1 MELSL
6 IIPHIEALIFASDK
20 PLPAAEIVEHINN
33 ALGFIEDI
41 ATIEQVNTAIEG
53 IKEKYDSEFYAFELK
68 AIGGGWQF
76 LTKPTFHKTVVI
88 AACLALL

>member
-53 IKEKYDSEFYAFELK
+53 IKEKYDSDKFFDGKISGINEIGQADSLPKILVALK
-68 AIGGGWQF
+68 KNNLI
-76 LTKPTFHKTVVI
+76 
-88 AACLALL
+88 